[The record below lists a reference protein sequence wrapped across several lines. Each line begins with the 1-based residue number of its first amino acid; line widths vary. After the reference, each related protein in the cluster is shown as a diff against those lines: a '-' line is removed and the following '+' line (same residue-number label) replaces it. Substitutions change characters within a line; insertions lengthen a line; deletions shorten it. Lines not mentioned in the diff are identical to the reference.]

1 MDSGVTLLIKLI
13 RVAGFSWLSLY
24 TCFCLVFGLFG
35 NVSLHIMMIGLLVAF
50 VAWFRLPPPN
60 PSYVRSV
67 LGQEPRPD
75 MKDCDVDWEVAHRA
89 ACLDAP
95 ENSIEALRL
104 AHCNGARMVEFD
116 VSFTSCMSAVI
127 FHDDEVDRITPG
139 VGNIK
144 AISRSNL
151 KKLNLATKHPMCS
164 QYDHHVAIP
173 DLEDFV
179 NECIQ
184 LNMKMI
190 IDLKTWEYI
199 EETTSV
205 ILDLYK
211 KYPGLKTTS
220 IVTSFFPQLLYS
232 LRSKNPDILCSISTR
247 PHFLAFSSF
256 DGCNGSKPRYV
267 GIKFWFARFLDILY
281 PWLLKNII
289 YDLLGLS
296 AVLIHHACVTPQY
309 VSDWRR
315 KGVRVMAWTVNDP
328 LLKAHLRHNL
338 GVQCLT
344 DTLERVKPDNW
355 VLRE

>member
-1 MDSGVTLLIKLI
+1 M
-13 RVAGFSWLSLY
+13 
-24 TCFCLVFGLFG
+24 
-35 NVSLHIMMIGLLVAF
+35 
-50 VAWFRLPPPN
+50 
-60 PSYVRSV
+60 
-67 LGQEPRPD
+67 
-75 MKDCDVDWEVAHRA
+75 
-89 ACLDAP
+89 DAP

-256 DGCNGSKPRYV
+256 DGCNGSKPR
-267 GIKFWFARFLDILY
+267 
-281 PWLLKNII
+281 
-289 YDLLGLS
+289 
-296 AVLIHHACVTPQY
+296 
-309 VSDWRR
+309 
-315 KGVRVMAWTVNDP
+315 
-328 LLKAHLRHNL
+328 
-338 GVQCLT
+338 
-344 DTLERVKPDNW
+344 
-355 VLRE
+355 